1 MKKIKLQLNQ
11 LMHKH
16 NLSITQLHIKT
27 GIRRATLSELA
38 NERRQRIQFEHLEK
52 IVNALNIQDMN
63 ELLSIVESDENM

>member
-1 MKKIKLQLNQ
+1 MKKVELQLNQ

-38 NERRQRIQFEHLEK
+38 NNKRQRIQFDHLER
-52 IVNALNIQDMN
+52 IVNALAIKDMN
-63 ELLSIVESDENM
+63 ELLCIIEEKEIL